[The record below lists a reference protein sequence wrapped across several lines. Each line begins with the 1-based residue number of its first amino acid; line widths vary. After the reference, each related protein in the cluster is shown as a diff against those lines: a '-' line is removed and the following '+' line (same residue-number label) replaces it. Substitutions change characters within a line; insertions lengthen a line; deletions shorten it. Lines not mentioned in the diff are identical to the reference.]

1 MEISRNETTV
11 FTLRIFFFIYLFY
24 DYPTHFSNI
33 YSNFSLCYNGF
44 MQILPIASGK
54 GGVGKSLLSA
64 NLAIAL
70 GQAGKKVVLADLDLG
85 ASNLHLALGHNV
97 KNNSIGTY
105 LTDKSSFQSIIE
117 ATEYDNVS
125 FIAGD
130 SQIPGLTTLKAAQK
144 TKLLRN
150 FHSIDADFLILDLG
164 AGTHQIILDMF
175 LQSPQGILVTAPTVT
190 ATLDGYLFLKNSV
203 FRLLNTTYKR
213 GTAGHNYLEQ
223 LKQNS
228 DAMKS
233 IYIPKLV
240 DNLFAVDPVNTA
252 LFKTRMNQFKPR
264 LVMNMIDDPK
274 DADRAQRIR
283 NSCRQYLGMDLEYL
297 GLMYRDQL
305 QDKALSSR
313 LPVIIYKPNC
323 LLSQAIYRIAEK
335 VLVAEPRHFDAEFT
349 NAIDSAASFLQAEE
363 DANDDYNLKISG
375 LNDLIGSGQLST
387 GELIDM
393 IKTQAYEIGQLRKE
407 NNLLKSKIIKAAE
420 QGFRL

>member
-1 MEISRNETTV
+1 
-11 FTLRIFFFIYLFY
+11 
-24 DYPTHFSNI
+24 
-33 YSNFSLCYNGF
+33 

-117 ATEYDNVS
+117 PTEYYNVS

-213 GTAGHNYLEQ
+213 GSAGHQYLEQ
-223 LKQNS
+223 LKTNS

-240 DNLFAVDPVNTA
+240 DQLSVVDPVNTG

-283 NSCRQYLGMDLEYL
+283 NSCSQYLGMDLEYL

-323 LLSQAIYRIAEK
+323 VLSQAIYRIAEK
-335 VLVAEPRHFDAEFT
+335 VIAAEPRYFDDDFT
-349 NAIDSAASFLQAEE
+349 NTIDSATSFMQAEE
-363 DANDDYNLKISG
+363 DANDDYNLKLSG

-387 GELIDM
+387 AELIDM

-407 NNLLKSKIIKAAE
+407 NNLLKSKIVKAAQ

>member
-1 MEISRNETTV
+1 
-11 FTLRIFFFIYLFY
+11 
-24 DYPTHFSNI
+24 
-33 YSNFSLCYNGF
+33 

-85 ASNLHLALGHNV
+85 AANLHLALGHNV

-117 ATEYDNVS
+117 PTEYDNVS

-213 GTAGHNYLEQ
+213 GSAGHQYLEQ
-223 LKQNS
+223 LKTNS

-240 DNLFAVDPVNTA
+240 DQLSVVDPVNTG

-283 NSCRQYLGMDLEYL
+283 NSCSQYLGMDLEYL

-323 LLSQAIYRIAEK
+323 VLSQAIYRIAEK
-335 VLVAEPRHFDAEFT
+335 VIAAEPRYFDDDFT
-349 NAIDSAASFLQAEE
+349 NTIDSATSFMQAEE
-363 DANDDYNLKISG
+363 DANDDYNLKLSG

-387 GELIDM
+387 AELIDM

-407 NNLLKSKIIKAAE
+407 NNLLKSKIVKAAQ

>member
-1 MEISRNETTV
+1 
-11 FTLRIFFFIYLFY
+11 
-24 DYPTHFSNI
+24 
-33 YSNFSLCYNGF
+33 

-117 ATEYDNVS
+117 PTEYDNVS

-130 SQIPGLTTLKAAQK
+130 SQIPGLTTLNAAQK

-213 GTAGHNYLEQ
+213 GSAGHQYLEQ
-223 LKQNS
+223 LKTNS

-240 DNLFAVDPVNTA
+240 DQLSVVDPVNTG

-283 NSCRQYLGMDLEYL
+283 NSCSQYLGMDLEYL

-323 LLSQAIYRIAEK
+323 VLSQAIYRIAEK
-335 VLVAEPRHFDAEFT
+335 VIAAEPRYFDDDFT
-349 NAIDSAASFLQAEE
+349 NTIDSATSFMQAEE
-363 DANDDYNLKISG
+363 DANDDYNLKLSG

-387 GELIDM
+387 AELIDM

-407 NNLLKSKIIKAAE
+407 NNLLKSKIVKAAQ

>member
-1 MEISRNETTV
+1 
-11 FTLRIFFFIYLFY
+11 
-24 DYPTHFSNI
+24 
-33 YSNFSLCYNGF
+33 

-117 ATEYDNVS
+117 PTEYDNVS

-213 GTAGHNYLEQ
+213 GSAGHQYLEQ
-223 LKQNS
+223 LKTNS

-240 DNLFAVDPVNTA
+240 DQLSVVDPVNTG

-283 NSCRQYLGMDLEYL
+283 NSCSQYLGMDLEYL

-323 LLSQAIYRIAEK
+323 VLSQAIYRIAEK
-335 VLVAEPRHFDAEFT
+335 VIAAEPRYFDDDFT
-349 NAIDSAASFLQAEE
+349 NTIDSATSFMQAEE
-363 DANDDYNLKISG
+363 DANDDYNLKLSG

-387 GELIDM
+387 AELIDM
-393 IKTQAYEIGQLRKE
+393 IKTQTYEIGQLRKE
-407 NNLLKSKIIKAAE
+407 NNLLKSKIVKAAQ

>member
-1 MEISRNETTV
+1 
-11 FTLRIFFFIYLFY
+11 
-24 DYPTHFSNI
+24 
-33 YSNFSLCYNGF
+33 

-85 ASNLHLALGHNV
+85 ASNLHLALGHNA

-105 LTDKSSFQSIIE
+105 LTDKSTFQSIIE
-117 ATEYDNVS
+117 PTEYDNVS

-213 GTAGHNYLEQ
+213 GSAGHQYLEQ
-223 LKQNS
+223 LKTNS

-240 DNLFAVDPVNTA
+240 DQLSVVDPVNTG

-283 NSCRQYLGMDLEYL
+283 NSCSQYLGMDLEYL

-323 LLSQAIYRIAEK
+323 VLSQAIYRIAEK
-335 VLVAEPRHFDAEFT
+335 VIAAEPRYFDDDFT
-349 NAIDSAASFLQAEE
+349 NTIDSATSFMQAEE
-363 DANDDYNLKISG
+363 DANDDYTLKLSG

-387 GELIDM
+387 AELIDM

-407 NNLLKSKIIKAAE
+407 NNLLKSKIVKAAQ

>member
-1 MEISRNETTV
+1 
-11 FTLRIFFFIYLFY
+11 
-24 DYPTHFSNI
+24 
-33 YSNFSLCYNGF
+33 

-117 ATEYDNVS
+117 PTEYDNVS

-213 GTAGHNYLEQ
+213 GSAGHQYLEQ
-223 LKQNS
+223 LKTNS

-240 DNLFAVDPVNTA
+240 DQLSVVDPVNTG

-283 NSCRQYLGMDLEYL
+283 NSCSQYLGMDLEYL

-305 QDKALSSR
+305 QNKALSSR

-323 LLSQAIYRIAEK
+323 VLSQAIYRIAEK
-335 VLVAEPRHFDAEFT
+335 VIAAEPRYFDDDFT
-349 NAIDSAASFLQAEE
+349 NTIDSATSFMQAEE
-363 DANDDYNLKISG
+363 DANDDYNLKLSG

-387 GELIDM
+387 AELIDM

-407 NNLLKSKIIKAAE
+407 NNLLKSKIVKAAQ

>member
-1 MEISRNETTV
+1 
-11 FTLRIFFFIYLFY
+11 
-24 DYPTHFSNI
+24 
-33 YSNFSLCYNGF
+33 

-117 ATEYDNVS
+117 ATEYENVS

-203 FRLLNTTYKR
+203 FRLLNTTFKR
-213 GTAGHNYLEQ
+213 GTAGHAYLEQ

-240 DNLFAVDPVNTA
+240 DNLFSVDPVNTA
-252 LFKTRMNQFKPR
+252 LFKSRMNQFKPR

-283 NSCRQYLGMDLEYL
+283 NSCSQYLGMDLEYL

-335 VLVAEPRHFDAEFT
+335 VLAAEPRKFDDEFT
-349 NAIDSAASFLQAEE
+349 KAIDSAASFMQAEE
-363 DANDDYNLKISG
+363 DANEDYNLKLSG

-407 NNLLKSKIIKAAE
+407 NNLLKSKIVKAAS